1 MIGRIMKYVSLIM
14 ITLGAIIFTSNTLSF
29 NEHTVIWLILGI
41 AMVALI
47 VCWFGTVDESVEDYI
62 NKTIRSRMNDL
73 EQSLYDKVEEISKEI
88 GVVKESVH
96 EEISNG
102 EDRLTD
108 IQFEVAN
115 SVYDTRK
122 KKDVEELS
130 MKEFKAGLKGLKGK
144 YVGIRDNGSSVTIP
158 NIYKVVDVLE
168 NGEYIQFDNDK
179 TYSVADFQRMFVG
192 ISHKKGE

>member
-1 MIGRIMKYVSLIM
+1 
-14 ITLGAIIFTSNTLSF
+14 
-29 NEHTVIWLILGI
+29 
-41 AMVALI
+41 
-47 VCWFGTVDESVEDYI
+47 
-62 NKTIRSRMNDL
+62 
-73 EQSLYDKVEEISKEI
+73 
-88 GVVKESVH
+88 
-96 EEISNG
+96 
-102 EDRLTD
+102 
-108 IQFEVAN
+108 
-115 SVYDTRK
+115 
-122 KKDVEELS
+122 